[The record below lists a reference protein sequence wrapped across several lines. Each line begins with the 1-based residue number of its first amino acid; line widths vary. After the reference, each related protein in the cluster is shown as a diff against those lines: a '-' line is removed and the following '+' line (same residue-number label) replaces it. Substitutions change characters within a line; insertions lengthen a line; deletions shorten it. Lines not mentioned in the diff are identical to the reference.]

1 MTGVS
6 PEESASGEFGAN
18 EWLVDEMYER
28 YLVDKESVD
37 KSWWPILESYRPV
50 DDPTPTSV
58 IPVVSEVDAAPA
70 PAPAPAESTPAES
83 APALAGSGRGLAG
96 ARQRARVFGGEL
108 EAGPRGRGWRV
119 SAFVPIVPGT
129 GGAAGVGQEGNP

>member
-1 MTGVS
+1 MSNPVTGVT
-6 PEESASGEFGAN
+6 PEDSASGEFGAN

-58 IPVVSEVDAAPA
+58 IPVVGEADAAAAPADGAPA
-70 PAPAPAESTPAES
+70 PAPTDAVAPYP
-83 APALAGSGRGLAG
+83 P
-96 ARQRARVFGGEL
+96 RADD
-108 EAGPRGRGWRV
+108 
-119 SAFVPIVPGT
+119 
-129 GGAAGVGQEGNP
+129 